1 MKRKSNTM
9 NRFNAQTFVA
19 VAAVTL
25 GMMTHTVF
33 GQAPSSVGEA
43 VSQPTANL
51 QNSSAYQSGGTTRS
65 SGIDP
70 KAQATQFVQLG
81 REALKAGNAQQAMHW
96 ANQAKTLNATF
107 TPTEDSPEKLLMDI
121 QSSAGLQAAPIAPAV
136 GATAVNMNQANPK
149 AVGKRNLLIINAR
162 QALASGDVARAT
174 KLANDA
180 GAMGIPYNVN
190 DDTHE
195 NVLKHI
201 QNFTDTLRQRQA
213 QGETEAVRRLM
224 AKSLIEQAQTLLG
237 WGKLDEAAS
246 LTYAA
251 QELKVSYNQYEVQP
265 KDLLAR
271 IENAR
276 NQRNGRQ
283 NPTATAPATA
293 IASAPA
299 QNNAALEQARALTAQ
314 ARLQMNS
321 GNTVQ
326 AMSLASQAASL
337 NVPETAFAQGEDRPS
352 LVLRDL
358 EMSGV
363 AKDSNVMQVAGTQ
376 SGLNAGMAQ
385 NAAYNSATD
394 TTQNI
399 PVAAQTPVPST
410 IGHTLLQQA
419 QAALQQ
425 GNREQA
431 RQIVLQAEQYRAE
444 LDPASAQRLT
454 DMQNMLNNAGA
465 LNPAAIPGA
474 IPGAAPAGI
483 PGAAP
488 AMSADATA
496 LFGQMV
502 TEFENVRQ
510 KSSTVRQEDPQAALD
525 MLKEFQKKV
534 EDSAL
539 ADNQK
544 EMLLR
549 NVKTKVVELEG
560 YISENRAGIELQASN
575 NKSKEAL
582 ETRFEQSRD
591 KEAKIKEMVDEF
603 NTLIEEK
610 RFAEAEVIGK
620 RAQELYPEEV
630 ITGQLAYMGKML
642 NRQHLNNK
650 IRSEKE
656 DGYVKEMLSIDE
668 ASIPQTETLTYGENW
683 KDINER
689 RLKYRKKETRY
700 SEKELEIIEKMKTPV
715 QARYT
720 NQPLQSVMEELAQ
733 MAGVTIHLAPDGLA
747 EQSVLPSQPVTL
759 NTQDTIPLKSALKLI
774 LEPLN
779 LDYTV
784 RNDVLMITS
793 KSKKDTDVY
802 TVTYPVADLVIPI
815 PNFQPSSN
823 MGLEGALRSAMGTA
837 NNGMSP
843 WVSAMGSSMSQ
854 MPVVSAQNVNNTPD
868 AAVAPGGMGQVSVPM
883 GGSGAGSAMVGGG
896 AGGGFGSPV
905 AGNGGGAS
913 QEDFEKLI
921 DLITTTVSPETWEA
935 NSGTGTISSFNVN
948 LSLVVSQTQEVHE
961 QIANLLEQLRR
972 LQDLQIT
979 IECRFI
985 SLSDSFYERIG
996 VDFNIN
1002 IKANNADVFT
1012 SSGNVTNSTVT
1023 GRNDVTGTGEFAPA
1037 AQDIAIRQGSSSI
1050 ALPMYGDFDSSANA
1064 GATLGFAILSDV
1076 EAYLFM
1082 EAAQSTERSNV
1093 LQAPKVTLFNG
1104 QQALV
1109 QDVTDTPFVVSVIPV
1124 VGDFAAAL
1132 QPVIVVL
1139 SEGSFMTVQAVASPD
1154 RRYVRLTVVPF
1165 FSQIGDVTEFTFT
1178 GTTSTSRDTSGSG
1191 EKDDEK
1197 VTSSSGSTSGTTV
1210 QLPEYSYVTVTTTV
1224 SVPDGGTI
1232 LLGGIKRLSEG
1243 RNEKGVP
1250 ILNKIPF
1257 INRLFKNTGIGR
1269 ETTSLMMMVTPRII
1283 IQEEEEEHLGVSSK
1297 P

>member
-33 GQAPSSVGEA
+33 GQAPSTVGEA

-51 QNSSAYQSGGTTRS
+51 QNSSALQSGGTTRS

-96 ANQAKTLNATF
+96 ATQAKTLNATF

-136 GATAVNMNQANPK
+136 GATAVNMNQADPK
-149 AVGKRNLLIINAR
+149 AIGKRNLLIINAR

-174 KLANDA
+174 KLANEA

-363 AKDSNVMQVAGTQ
+363 AKDPNVMQVAGAQ

-399 PVAAQTPVPST
+399 PVAAQTPAQNT

-425 GNREQA
+425 GNRDQA

-454 DMQNMLNNAGA
+454 DMQNMLNNTGA
-465 LNPAAIPGA
+465 LNPATIPGV
-474 IPGAAPAGI
+474 APTANV
-483 PGAAP
+483 
-488 AMSADATA
+488 DATA

-510 KSSTVRQEDPQAALD
+510 KSSTLRQDDPKAALEL
-525 MLKEFQKKV
+525 LKDFQKKV

-539 ADNQK
+539 VDNQK

-549 NVKTKVVELEG
+549 NVKSKVVELEG

-575 NKSKEAL
+575 NKSKETL
-582 ETRFEQSRD
+582 ETRTERSRE
-591 KEAKIKEMVDEF
+591 KEAKLKEMVDEF
-603 NTLIEEK
+603 NALLAEK

-620 RAQELYPEEV
+620 RAQELYPEEP
-630 ITGQLAYMGKML
+630 ITAQIAFTGKML

-656 DGYVKEMLSIDE
+656 DGFTKVMLSVDE
-668 ASIPQTETLTYGENW
+668 ASVPQTETLTYADDW
-683 KDINER
+683 SDINQR
-689 RLKYRKKETRY
+689 RARYQRRETRY
-700 SEKELEIIEKMKTPV
+700 SEKELEILEKMKTPV

-747 EQSVLPSQPVTL
+747 EQSVQPSQPVTL
-759 NTQDTIPLKSALKLI
+759 NTQDTIPLKSALNLI

-779 LDYTV
+779 LDYTI

-837 NNGMSP
+837 NNSAAP
-843 WVSAMGSSMSQ
+843 WMNAMGSSMSQ
-854 MPVVSAQNVNNTPD
+854 MPVVAAQNVNNAPD
-868 AAVAPGGMGQVSVPM
+868 AAMAPGGMGQVSVPM

-896 AGGGFGSPV
+896 AGGGFGSPA
-905 AGNGGGAS
+905 AGNAGGAS
-913 QEDFEKLI
+913 QEDFDKLM

-1012 SSGNVTNSTVT
+1012 SSGQVTNSTVT

-1037 AQDIAIRQGSSSI
+1037 AQDIAIRQGSSSL

-1139 SEGSFMTVQAVASPD
+1139 SEGSFMTVQAVASSD

-1191 EKDDEK
+1191 DKDDEK

>member
-9 NRFNAQTFVA
+9 NRFNAQTSVA
-19 VAAVTL
+19 VVAVML
-25 GMMTHTVF
+25 GMITHVAL
-33 GQAPSSVGEA
+33 GQAPSRMGEA
-43 VSQPTANL
+43 ISQSTVNL
-51 QNSSAYQSGGTTRS
+51 QNSSALQSGGTTRS
-65 SGIDP
+65 SSIDP

-81 REALKAGNAQQAMHW
+81 REALKAGNAQQAAHW

-107 TPTEDSPEKLLMDI
+107 TPAEDSPEKLLMDI

-149 AVGKRNLLIINAR
+149 TIGKRNLLIVNAR
-162 QALASGDVARAT
+162 LALASGDVARAT

-180 GAMGIPYNVN
+180 GAMGIPYSAN

-213 QGETEAVRRLM
+213 LGETEAVRRLM

-251 QELKVSYNQYEVQP
+251 QELNVAYNQYEVQP
-265 KDLLAR
+265 KNLLVR

-276 NQRNGRQ
+276 NQRNARL
-283 NPTATAPATA
+283 NPTATRTTAPASA

-299 QNNAALEQARALTAQ
+299 TAPAQDNVALEQSRALTAQ
-314 ARLQMNS
+314 ARQQMNS

-337 NVPETAFAQGEDRPS
+337 NVPETAFTQGEDRPS
-352 LVLRDL
+352 LVLHDL

-363 AKDSNVMQVAGTQ
+363 AKDANVMQVADAQT
-376 SGLNAGMAQ
+376 GLNTNMAQ
-385 NAAYNSATD
+385 NAAYDSATD
-394 TTQNI
+394 MTRNI
-399 PVAAQTPVPST
+399 QVAAHTPAQNTV
-410 IGHTLLQQA
+410 GHTLLQQA

-444 LDPASAQRLT
+444 LDPANAQRLT
-454 DMQNMLNNAGA
+454 DMQNMLNNANA

-474 IPGAAPAGI
+474 APAV
-483 PGAAP
+483 
-488 AMSADATA
+488 SADATA

-502 TEFENVRQ
+502 TEFDNVRQ
-510 KSSTVRQEDPQAALD
+510 KSRSLRQENPQAALQL
-525 MLKEFQKKV
+525 LKDFQKKV
-534 EDSAL
+534 EGSTL
-539 ADNQK
+539 ADAQK

-549 NVKTKVVELEG
+549 NVKTNVVELEG

-575 NKSKEAL
+575 VKGREAL
-582 ETRFEQSRD
+582 ETRFEKSRE
-591 KEAKIKEMVDEF
+591 KEAKIKELVDEF
-603 NTLIEEK
+603 NSLIEEK

-620 RAQELYPEEV
+620 RAQELYPEET
-630 ITGQLAYMGKML
+630 ITSQLAYMGKML

-656 DGYVKEMLSIDE
+656 DGFTKAMISVDE
-668 ASIPQTETLTYGENW
+668 ASVPQTETLTYADDW
-683 KDINER
+683 SDISNR
-689 RLKYRKKETRY
+689 RLKNLKKETRY

-837 NNGMSP
+837 NSNMAP
-843 WVSAMGSSMSQ
+843 WMSAMGASMSQ

-868 AAVAPGGMGQVSVPM
+868 ATMAPGGMGQVSVPM
-883 GGSGAGSAMVGGG
+883 GGNGVGNAMIGGG
-896 AGGGFGSPV
+896 ASGGFGSPA

-913 QEDFEKLI
+913 QEDFDKLI
-921 DLITTTVSPETWEA
+921 DLITTTVAPETWEA

-1012 SSGNVTNSTVT
+1012 SSGAVTNSTVT

-1037 AQDIAIRQGSSSI
+1037 AQDIAIRQGSSSL
-1050 ALPMYGDFDSSANA
+1050 ALPMYGDYDSSANA

-1139 SEGSFMTVQAVASPD
+1139 SEGSFMTVQAVASSD

-1191 EKDDEK
+1191 DDDEEK
-1197 VTSSSGSTSGTTV
+1197 VTTSSGSTSGTTV